1 MNRVTI
7 SHISHFA
14 YQFLDEKVH
23 DVSKILRINMSDL
36 SHKWESVPKEYE
48 TLAGRAFT
56 SAVVN
61 KEVDPTCHP
70 LREYNKIAISPGL
83 LAGTRAPSSGRMSVG
98 GKSPLTGGIKEANA
112 GGLTGERLARIGV
125 RGMIIEGAPPKNS
138 KDWYSIV
145 VRKDACEIVKTND
158 YAGKGLYELIGK
170 IWKDY
175 PVKPGIIGC
184 GMAGQRL
191 QKCAGIFGNNPENTD
206 PGRYAGRGGLGA
218 VLGSKR
224 VVTIISD
231 ATGGKAPE
239 PKEKERF
246 DSGQKALRE
255 ALDKHPVTGKLTT
268 DDGKPFG
275 GLKNYGTNILQNIM
289 NEAGGLPTRGF
300 SSGRF
305 ESAAKISGEAVHEL
319 VDKTKTKFGDAA
331 EGKYGHVCHPG
342 CVMSCSN
349 AVPYEKT
356 GKAHVS
362 PLEYESVWAL
372 GSNLGIGVLHDVAEL
387 NRLCNDIGLD
397 TIEAGNTL
405 AMLMEG
411 GLLKYGDGPGAIKAL
426 KEAYNPDSALG
437 RLVSSGTKT
446 AGEALGVTRIPVV
459 KGQALPAY
467 DPRPVRGI
475 GVTYATTP
483 MGADH
488 TAGYT
493 IAAEILGIKGT
504 VTDPRALNKAELS
517 KAFQATTAY
526 IDSTGYCLFIA
537 FCILDN
543 DAGFKGMTDSV
554 SAFLGKEIDVTQYGL
569 AILKN
574 ERAFNKKAGFT
585 ENDDRLPEFFTTE
598 QLPPHNVTFDVTDA
612 ELDAV
617 FKGV

>member
-1 MNRVTI
+1 
-7 SHISHFA
+7 
-14 YQFLDEKVH
+14 
-23 DVSKILRINMSDL
+23 MSDL

-61 KEVDPTCHP
+61 KEVDPMCHP
-70 LREYNKIAISPGL
+70 LREMNKIVISPGL
-83 LAGTRAPSSGRMSVG
+83 LAGTPAPSSGRLSVG

-112 GGLTGERLARIGV
+112 GGLTGDRLARIGV
-125 RGMIIEGAPPKNS
+125 RGIIIEGAPPKGS
-138 KDWYSIV
+138 KDWYSII
-145 VRKDACEIVKTND
+145 VRKDNCEIVKTNN

-184 GMAGQRL
+184 GVAGQRL
-191 QKCAGIFGNNPENTD
+191 MKCAGIFGNNPENTD

-224 VVTIISD
+224 IVSIISD
-231 ATGGKAPE
+231 ATGGAIPAP
-239 PKEKERF
+239 KDKERF
-246 DSGQKALRE
+246 DNGRKALRE
-255 ALDKHPVTGKLTT
+255 ALDIHPVTGKLNN
-268 DDGKPFG
+268 DEGKPFG
-275 GLKNYGTNILQNIM
+275 GLKNYGTNILQNIL
-289 NEAGGLPTRGF
+289 NEAGGLPSIGF

-305 ESAAKISGEAVHEL
+305 DGAAKISGEAVHEL
-319 VDKTKTKFGDAA
+319 VDKTKAKFGDTA
-331 EGKYGHVCHPG
+331 EASYAHACHPG
-342 CVMSCSN
+342 CVMRCSN

-356 GKAHVS
+356 GKLHVS
-362 PLEYESVWAL
+362 PLEYESAWAL
-372 GSNLGIGVLHDVAEL
+372 GTNLGIGVLNDVAEL

-411 GLLKYGDGPGAIKAL
+411 GLIKYGDGLGAIKAL
-426 KEAYNPDSALG
+426 KEAYNLDSALG
-437 RLVSSGTKT
+437 RLVCSGTQT
-446 AGEALGVTRIPVV
+446 AGEALSVTRIPVV

-467 DPRPVRGI
+467 DPRPIRGI
-475 GVTYATTP
+475 GVTYATTT

-517 KAFQATTAY
+517 RAFQATTAY
-526 IDSTGYCLFIA
+526 IDASGYCLFIA

-543 DAGFKGMTDSV
+543 DEGFKGMTDSV
-554 SAFLGKEIDVTQYGL
+554 NGFLGEDIDVTEYGM

-574 ERAFNKKAGFT
+574 ERAFNKNAGFT
-585 ENDDRLPEFFTTE
+585 AKDDRLPEFFMTE
-598 QLPPHNVTFDVTDA
+598 PLPPHNVTFDVTDE

-617 FKGV
+617 FKGM